1 MTKEVFRIDGL
12 EELNQTFTELQND
25 FGSKDSKRI
34 ITRGIRHALQ
44 PTLVAAKAEVAKD
57 TGALAASLQVEARRV
72 TSKDRGS
79 KYVEQQDDFIGA
91 VTTASGKK
99 LASVKFVNLR
109 SQEIYK
115 PTKGKG
121 AAIKQVGVKS
131 DARAAALEFGTAKM
145 GARPFLRSA
154 LESTR
159 QEVVDSLGESIRM
172 ALEQYKTRAAKRAA
186 KGK

>member
-1 MTKEVFRIDGL
+1 MSKEVFRL
-12 EELNQTFTELQND
+12 EGVDELQQTFKELAED
-25 FGSKDSKRI
+25 FGNKDAKRI
-34 ITRGIRHALQ
+34 ITRGIRLALQ
-44 PTLVAAKAEVAKD
+44 PTLVAAKSEVAKD
-57 TGALAASLQVEARRV
+57 TGALAASLQVESRRV

-79 KYVEQQDDFIGA
+79 KYVEPQDDFLGA

-99 LASVKFVNLR
+99 LASIKFVNLR

-115 PTKGKG
+115 PKKGKN

-145 GARPFLRSA
+145 AARPFLRSA

-159 QEVVDSLGESIRM
+159 QEVVDSLGQYIRM
-172 ALEQYKTRAAKRAA
+172 ALEQYKTRAAKRAL